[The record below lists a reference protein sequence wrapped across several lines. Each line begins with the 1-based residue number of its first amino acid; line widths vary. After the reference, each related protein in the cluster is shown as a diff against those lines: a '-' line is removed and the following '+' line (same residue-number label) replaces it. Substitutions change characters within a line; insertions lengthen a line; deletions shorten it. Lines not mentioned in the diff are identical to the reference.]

1 MPNEFIARNGITS
14 LGNVVVTGSL
24 TATGT
29 INMSGSIASASFA
42 SSASNAVSA
51 ATASSADN
59 FLARGTITAQTIV
72 VQTITSSVSTITG
85 STNFGSTGSNTHT
98 FTGSLNLTGSLTV
111 TTTGTE
117 LQVNT
122 TGVNLGNTLTD
133 IHNVTGSLRIT
144 GSVTS
149 SGAFSGTS
157 AVFSSTVDGTIFNS
171 TSNAFRFSGNNAIS
185 LVSLN
190 AQNVVKINAAGYWG
204 TQLVG
209 ANDQGIL
216 IDNTGKV
223 GVGVNVLSGWDT
235 TLKPIEIGCSGSF
248 YAGFNGLP
256 LIYMGANAYYN
267 GGWKYASSNTSYR
280 PLLADMG
287 NGNFHFLNAQ
297 TGSAGSTI
305 SWTTLMKLDNSGNVG
320 IGVSSPQSKVDIQNG
335 NIGIYNNTA
344 SSNGAQLY
352 LGDMNF
358 PGGAYFNSAPGLGA
372 AYNSGQSVAGDLAF
386 YVYASSAGSR
396 NEAMRI
402 KGGTGNVGIGIT
414 SPNGNLEVAAATP
427 IIISGASSSGTL
439 HGLEFRQSN
448 TIDAYI
454 KQLPA
459 TGELRLYVGRN
470 SSWGGNMTFWTDTVQ
485 RMFISSGGE
494 VRIQGAGGS
503 QTAFSIYDGGTR
515 RFFCIPSQ
523 YYGYIFGGQ
532 IAANNGKYFSFG
544 NDAGSEV
551 GFIQV
556 TATGVNYTSNSS
568 DIRKKKNFENWEET
582 VLPYFK
588 NINPQKFNY
597 TIEEDG
603 QSKTKG
609 FIAQEMYDKFPEAY
623 PLDLDGFHSFNPGGM
638 VVYLIKAIQ
647 ELEARVQE
655 LENK

>member
-1 MPNEFIARNGITS
+1 MSQEFVARNGIIS
-14 LGNVVVTGSL
+14 KGNVIVTGSL
-24 TATGT
+24 TT
-29 INMSGSIASASFA
+29 SGSL
-42 SSASNAVSA
+42 
-51 ATASSADN
+51 TTT
-59 FLARGTITAQTIV
+59 GTITATTLV
-72 VQTITSSVSTITG
+72 VQTITSSISSITG
-85 STNFGSTGSNTHT
+85 STNFGSLSSNNHV
-98 FTGSLNLTGSLTV
+98 FTGSLNVTGALYIATGSVGIGTVSPSQLFEVVGGEIKAGRVDSSNEGGQISFGRSTDNATAWYIDAYGNTSSPQLRFVDVTGAAVRMTLTGSS
-111 TTTGTE
+111 
-117 LQVNT
+117 
-122 TGVNLGNTLTD
+122 LG
-133 IHNVTGSLRIT
+133 I
-144 GSVTS
+144 
-149 SGAFSGTS
+149 GTS
-157 AVFSSTVDGTIFNS
+157 T
-171 TSNAFRFSGNNAIS
+171 
-185 LVSLN
+185 
-190 AQNVVKINAAGYWG
+190 
-204 TQLVG
+204 
-209 ANDQGIL
+209 
-216 IDNTGKV
+216 
-223 GVGVNVLSGWDT
+223 
-235 TLKPIEIGCSGSF
+235 
-248 YAGFNGLP
+248 
-256 LIYMGANAYYN
+256 
-267 GGWKYASSNTSYR
+267 
-280 PLLADMG
+280 
-287 NGNFHFLNAQ
+287 
-297 TGSAGSTI
+297 
-305 SWTTLMKLDNSGNVG
+305 
-320 IGVSSPQSKVDIQNG
+320 
-335 NIGIYNNTA
+335 
-344 SSNGAQLY
+344 
-352 LGDMNF
+352 
-358 PGGAYFNSAPGLGA
+358 
-372 AYNSGQSVAGDLAF
+372 
-386 YVYASSAGSR
+386 
-396 NEAMRI
+396 
-402 KGGTGNVGIGIT
+402 
-414 SPNGNLEVAAATP
+414 PNGNLEVYSSTP

-503 QTAFSIYDGGTR
+503 QTAFSIYDGSTR

>member
-14 LGNVVVTGSL
+14 LGNVIVSGSI
-24 TATGT
+24 TATGA

-42 SSASNAVSA
+42 ASASNAVNAQTASYVLNAVSASYILNAQSASNAVSA

-72 VQTITSSVSTITG
+72 VQTITSSVDFVTG
-85 STNFGSTGSNTHT
+85 STRFGSILGNTHV
-98 FTGSLNLTGSLTV
+98 FTGSMSLTGSLTV
-111 TTTGTE
+111 VTTGTE
-117 LQVNT
+117 FQVNAN
-122 TGVNLGNTLTD
+122 GVKFGNVIGD
-133 IHNVTGSLRIT
+133 AHSIT
-144 GSVTS
+144 GSVGISGSLSGVGATFS
-149 SGAFSGTS
+149 SDVTATNLNLNGLARIQNQTTGGYLSLYGNTGGLYLGAFSG
-157 AVFSSTVDGTIFNS
+157 
-171 TSNAFRFSGNNAIS
+171 SGNQNYMFIS
-185 LVSLN
+185 
-190 AQNVVKINAAGYWG
+190 
-204 TQLVG
+204 
-209 ANDQGIL
+209 
-216 IDNTGKV
+216 
-223 GVGVNVLSGWDT
+223 
-235 TLKPIEIGCSGSF
+235 
-248 YAGFNGLP
+248 
-256 LIYMGANAYYN
+256 
-267 GGWKYASSNTSYR
+267 AS
-280 PLLADMG
+280 
-287 NGNFHFLNAQ
+287 
-297 TGSAGSTI
+297 
-305 SWTTLMKLDNSGNVG
+305 SGNVG
-320 IGVSSPQSKVDIQNG
+320 IGTTSPTARLEIRTFIDEDHGLKVT
-335 NIGIYNNTA
+335 YA
-344 SSNGAQLY
+344 AASNGRAIWINQPN
-352 LGDMNF
+352 GGGG
-358 PGGAYFNSAPGLGA
+358 GGATQALIYAN
-372 AYNSGQSVAGDLAF
+372 NSGNNPYVTFDSVF
-386 YVYASSAGSR
+386 TIQKS
-396 NEAMRI
+396 
-402 KGGTGNVGIGIT
+402 GNVGIGT
-414 SPNGNLEVAAATP
+414 SSPNGNLEVYSSTP

-494 VRIQGAGGS
+494 VSIRGAGGT

-515 RFFCIPSQ
+515 RFFCIPNQ

-544 NDAGSEV
+544 NDAGNEV
-551 GFIQV
+551 GFIQI

-582 VLPYFK
+582 VLPYFE